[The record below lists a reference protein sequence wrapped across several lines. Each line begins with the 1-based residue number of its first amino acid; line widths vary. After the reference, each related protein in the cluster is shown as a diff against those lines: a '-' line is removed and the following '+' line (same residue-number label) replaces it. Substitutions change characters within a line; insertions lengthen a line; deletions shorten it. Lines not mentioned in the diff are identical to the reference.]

1 MKRKAS
7 RFLRTFLLLA
17 VVLTAAPALR
27 SQSGPHVNGDR
38 LIENMNAMAAIG
50 KDPAGGYAR
59 VAYSDADRQ
68 GREYVMG
75 LLRATGL
82 TPSIDAAGNIT
93 ARWPGSGQ
101 GLSVL
106 VIGSH
111 VDSVPQGGNFDG
123 IVGSLG
129 AIEVTQTLAENHLTL
144 RHPLEVLIFQNE
156 EGGLKGSRAISGELR
171 EEELNQATR
180 SGKTLRDGIA
190 FSGGDP
196 AHIADVH
203 RKKGDI
209 FAYLELHIQQGGSL
223 AAEKI
228 DIGVVEG
235 IVGNRRWD
243 VTIEGKA
250 NHAGTT
256 PMNERQDAMLAA
268 AKFIEAVNRVLI
280 SMPGAQVGTVG
291 RLQAFPGAYN
301 VVAGKVVLGLDVR
314 DLDEAKIEL
323 LSDKVRAEA
332 DRIAQ
337 ATGTKLAFEQ
347 IVNDLPARTD
357 PRLQRIVADSAK
369 QLGLTSKMM
378 PSGATQ
384 DAQSIGRIAPIGMI
398 FVPSIGGISHAPEEF
413 TRPQDVI
420 NGANVLLR
428 SVLAVD
434 AQNW

>member
-1 MKRKAS
+1 MDHKAR

-17 VVLTAAPALR
+17 AAWTAAPALR
-27 SQSGPHVNGDR
+27 SQSGLHVNSDR
-38 LIENMNAMAAIG
+38 LIEHMNAMAAIG

-68 GREYVMG
+68 GREYVLG
-75 LLRATGL
+75 LLRAIGL

-93 ARWPGSGQ
+93 ARQPGSGQ
-101 GLSVL
+101 GLAVL

-123 IVGSLG
+123 ILGSLG
-129 AIEVTQTLAENHLTL
+129 AIEVAQTLAASHVTL
-144 RHPLEVLIFQNE
+144 RHSLEVLIFQNE

-180 SGKTLRDGIA
+180 SSKTLRDGIA

-256 PMNERQDAMLAA
+256 PMNERQDAMLAV
-268 AKFIEAVNRVLI
+268 AKFIEAVNRVVT
-280 SMPGAQVGTVG
+280 SMRGAQVGTVG

-301 VVAGKVVLGLDVR
+301 VVAGKVVLGLDMR

-323 LSDKVRAEA
+323 LSDKVRGEA
-332 DRIAQ
+332 DRIGQ
-337 ATGTKLAFEQ
+337 ATGTKFAFEQ
-347 IVNDLPARTD
+347 IVNDLPALTD

-398 FVPSIGGISHAPEEF
+398 FVPSIGGISHAPEEYS
-413 TRPQDVI
+413 RPQDVI

-428 SVLAVD
+428 SVLAAD

>member
-1 MKRKAS
+1 MNHKVR
-7 RFLRTFLLLA
+7 RFPRAFLLLA
-17 VVLTAAPALR
+17 AVLTTVPALR
-27 SQSGPHVNGDR
+27 SQSGPRVNGDR
-38 LIENMNAMAAIG
+38 LIEHLNAMAAIG

-59 VAYSDADRQ
+59 VAYSDADRE

-75 LLRATGL
+75 LLRAIAL

-93 ARWPGSGQ
+93 ARRSGSGQ
-101 GLSVL
+101 GLSAL

-129 AIEVTQTLAENHLTL
+129 AMEVVQTLEESHVTL

-156 EGGLKGSRAISGELR
+156 EGGLKGSRAISGELH
-171 EEELNQATR
+171 EEELSQATR
-180 SGKTLRDGIA
+180 SGKTLRDAIA

-196 AHIADVH
+196 AHIADVR
-203 RKKGDI
+203 RKKGDV

-235 IVGNRRWD
+235 IVGNQRWD
-243 VTIEGKA
+243 VTIEGTA

-256 PMNERQDAMLAA
+256 PMNQRHDAMLAA
-268 AKFIEAVNRVLI
+268 AKFIEAVNRVVT

-291 RLQAFPGAYN
+291 KLQAFPGAYN
-301 VVAGKVVLGLDVR
+301 VVPGKVVLGLDLR
-314 DLDEAKIEL
+314 DLDDAKID
-323 LSDKVRAEA
+323 SMFAGIRGEA
-332 DRIAQ
+332 DQIGQ
-337 ATGTKLAFEQ
+337 ASGTKFSFEQ
-347 IVNDLPARTD
+347 VVNDVPALTD
-357 PRLQRIVADSAK
+357 PRLQRIVAESAK
-369 QLGLTSKMM
+369 QLRLTTKML
-378 PSGATQ
+378 PSGATH
-384 DAQSIGRIAPIGMI
+384 DAQSIGRFAPIGMI

-413 TRPQDVI
+413 SRPQDVI

-434 AQNW
+434 KQNW